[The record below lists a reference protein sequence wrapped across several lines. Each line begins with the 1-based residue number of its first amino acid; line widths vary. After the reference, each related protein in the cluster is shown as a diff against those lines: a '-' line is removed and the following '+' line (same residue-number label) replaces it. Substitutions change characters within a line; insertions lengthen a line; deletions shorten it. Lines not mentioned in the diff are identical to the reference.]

1 MFIRQMFVNGF
12 IHNNKYR
19 VILKLMASNH
29 FRLYLEA
36 ARDDVMQWYFRSTAV
51 AHRRIQ
57 EFEKEG
63 AQLPPPLPSFPFH
76 PLPFPSIPS
85 RLPPISFPFP
95 LPSPSLRS
103 RPPLIQLGGLGS
115 AVSSPSGIRGRV
127 PARKSNFGIFGAQER
142 HLMARI

>member
-63 AQLPPPLPSFPFH
+63 AQLPLPSPLFPSILSPSLPSPPPFHPSPSPFPFPPLPLEVG
-76 PLPFPSIPS
+76 PL
-85 RLPPISFPFP
+85 
-95 LPSPSLRS
+95 
-103 RPPLIQLGGLGS
+103 
-115 AVSSPSGIRGRV
+115 
-127 PARKSNFGIFGAQER
+127 
-142 HLMARI
+142 